1 MEEIVKHPPTD
12 EQQAIIE
19 QVSSSDGNLLITALA
34 GTGKTTTLQMMQ
46 DHLDESPR
54 LYLAFA
60 KRNVIDAEGKFPS
73 DTEIRTFNSCGH
85 RIVQK
90 MVNKRKLE
98 VDKNK
103 TNKLLRVIIDEAPK
117 NTQSVLWG
125 VYYDVIP
132 AVAHAKALGYI
143 PDGSYT
149 NAKRLMNRE
158 EFHARLAT
166 DLEEPDELT
175 AELIDTV
182 LLQSIRT
189 AFEGYID
196 FNDQVYIPAV
206 FGGPYP
212 RFPYVMADEA
222 QDLNPVNHAMLYRL
236 VKGRFAAVGD
246 DAQSIYAFRGAVQG
260 GMEQL
265 KKHFNME
272 EMTLSVSFRC
282 PQAVVDHA
290 KWRVPLFK
298 SAKPGGSVEILSKL
312 NPDTIPD
319 TDDPN
324 GVAFI
329 CRNNAPLFRLAL
341 QLLAHGRGVSV
352 AGSEIGPRVMK
363 IMENLGPPNMDRPS
377 VMAAIEDWL
386 LEKIAKKSV
395 AAHDIAACMKVFASY
410 GSDLEQAI
418 AYAKSLFEQT
428 GPIKLLTGH
437 KAKGLEWETVY
448 HLDPWLIQDDKG
460 DQERNLRYVITTRA
474 KDRLFEVNSSQIEW
488 RHPDANE

>member
-1 MEEIVKHPPTD
+1 MEAQVKPTPTE

-19 QVSSSDGNLLITALA
+19 RVSTTNGNLLITALA

-46 DHLDESPR
+46 EHLDETPR

-60 KRNVIDAEGKFPS
+60 KRNVEDAEGKFPS
-73 DTEIRTFNSCGH
+73 DTEVRTFNSCGH
-85 RIVQK
+85 RILAK
-90 MVNKRKLE
+90 MIGKRKLE

-103 TNKLLRVIIDEAPK
+103 SNKLLRIIIDEANK
-117 NTQSVLWG
+117 NIQPVLWE
-125 VYYDVIP
+125 VYYDVIA

-149 NAKRLMNRE
+149 NATRLMNRDQ
-158 EFHARLAT
+158 FHLRLSQDQEA
-166 DLEEPDELT
+166 PDELT
-175 AELIDTV
+175 AELIDAV

-189 AFEGYID
+189 SFEGYID
-196 FNDQVYIPAV
+196 FNDQVFIPAV

-222 QDLNPVNHAMLYRL
+222 QDLNPVNHAMLERL

-246 DAQSIYAFRGAVQG
+246 DAQSIYEFRGAVQG
-260 GMEQL
+260 GMARL
-265 KKHFNME
+265 KQKFNME

-290 KWRVPLFK
+290 KWRVPNFK
-298 SAKPGGSVEILSKL
+298 SSKPGGSVDVLSKL
-312 NPDTIPD
+312 DPNTIPD
-319 TDDPN
+319 TDDPS

-329 CRNNAPLFRLAL
+329 CRNNAPLFKLAL
-341 QLLAHGRGVSV
+341 QLLAAGRGVSV
-352 AGSEIGPRVMK
+352 AGSDIGPRIIG
-363 IMENLGPPNMDRPS
+363 IMGKLGPSNMDRPS
-377 VMAAIEDWL
+377 VMAAVDDWL
-386 LEKIAKKSV
+386 LEKIAKKS
-395 AAHDIAACMKVFASY
+395 ASAHDIAACMKVFAGY
-410 GSDLEQAI
+410 GANLEQAV

-437 KAKGLEWETVY
+437 KAKGLEWENVY

-474 KDRLFEVNSSQIEW
+474 KNHLFEINSAQIQWGE
-488 RHPDANE
+488 PDVDE